1 MATKE
6 KKDLTTVLS
15 KTKTNKL
22 RKLEKHIK
30 NFPGDKAAKEKFEAL
45 SKGSDQ
51 FTPRKKPVNKNGW
64 INSILSNGKLNFN
77 QVNSLK
83 NKLRP
88 EKRKFELMETA
99 KYLKAD
105 SKI

>member
-1 MATKE
+1 MSVKE
-6 KKDLTTVLS
+6 KKDTATVLS
-15 KTKTNKL
+15 KTKANKL
-22 RKLEKHIK
+22 RKLEKHVK
-30 NFPGDKAAKEKFEAL
+30 KFPEDKAAKEKLEAL

-51 FTPRKKPVNKNGW
+51 FTPRKKPINKNGW
-64 INSILSNGKLNFN
+64 VNSILSNGKLSSN

-83 NKLRP
+83 SKLRP

-99 KYLKAD
+99 KYLKAE

>member
-1 MATKE
+1 MAVKE

-22 RKLEKHIK
+22 RKLEKHVK
-30 NFPGDKAAKEKFEAL
+30 NFPEDKAAKEKLEAL

-51 FTPRKKPVNKNGW
+51 YTPRKKPVNKNGW
-64 INSILSNGKLNFN
+64 INSVLSNKKLNIN

-83 NKLRP
+83 SKLRP

-99 KYLKAD
+99 KYLKAE